1 MPANTN
7 HKSTELIILM
17 SDKID
22 FKTRNIIDKE
32 GYFIM
37 PSETYKNN
45 ECIHT

>member
-22 FKTRNIIDKE
+22 FQTRNIIDR
-32 GYFIM
+32 GILH
-37 PSETYKNN
+37 NALRN
-45 ECIHT
+45 I